1 MRAIARIVNE
11 QGDLYHIGQYA
22 ATTLAAGCYLS
33 GVLRVFRNR
42 PEPRKSIA
50 KVPKNRR
57 RCIVGGLRIEPC
69 KAGNSSLVKPTRT
82 TDMPEK
88 KISVGVVM
96 DPIENITPK
105 KDSTLAMLLEAERR
119 GAEIHYMLQGD
130 LKLIS
135 GEARAR
141 SRLLHVQD
149 DLEDWFETG
158 AEQNISLGDLDVIL
172 MRKDPPFDMEY
183 VYTSYILERAENAG
197 SVVVNRAQ
205 ALRDMNEKAYTAWF
219 ADCSPATLITRSMRE
234 MKAFLEEQQRIAV
247 KPLDGMGGRSVF
259 VVGQGDKNANV
270 IFETLTN
277 HGRCFAMAQEYI
289 PEISEGDKR
298 ILLIDGAPIPHALA
312 RIPPADD
319 NRGNLVVGAVG
330 EGRDLSEQD
339 LRICSEVGPVLR
351 DRGVIFAGI
360 DVIGDYL
367 TEINITSPTGIRE
380 LDNIFDLNIAGD
392 LFDAIEKRLN

>member
-1 MRAIARIVNE
+1 M
-11 QGDLYHIGQYA
+11 
-22 ATTLAAGCYLS
+22 
-33 GVLRVFRNR
+33 
-42 PEPRKSIA
+42 PA
-50 KVPKNRR
+50 KP
-57 RCIVGGLRIEPC
+57 LRI
-69 KAGNSSLVKPTRT
+69 G
-82 TDMPEK
+82 M
-88 KISVGVVM
+88 VM
-96 DPIENITPK
+96 DPIESITPY
-105 KDSTLAMLLEAERR
+105 KDSSLAMLLEAQRR
-119 GAEIHYMLQGD
+119 DAEIHYFQQGD
-130 LKLIS
+130 LKLLDGKAI
-135 GEARAR
+135 GR
-141 SRLLHVQD
+141 SRRLNVRD
-149 DLEDWFETG
+149 DNEDWYEFG
-158 AEQNISLGDLDVIL
+158 AVDSIDLGDLDVVL

-183 VYTSYILERAENAG
+183 VYTTYILDRAEVAG
-197 SVVVNRAQ
+197 ALIVNRPQ

-219 ADCSPATLITRSMRE
+219 ADCSPATLITRSMQE

-259 VVGQGDKNANV
+259 VVGQGDNNANV

-367 TEINITSPTGIRE
+367 TEINVTSPTGIRE